1 MTTIYYL
8 STIIFLLIE
17 LHWLVSP
24 IEKTNQARKFMA
36 LSKLNKGKKWDEF
49 SEEYKSQLKS
59 KIWLLYVL
67 FWMLIGLFTFQWQ
80 AFLAM
85 IVFNFMI
92 INPISKLVKN
102 TFLYTIL
109 HWINS
114 LIGFAF
120 GVFVIVNHYHLKLN
134 LTEII
139 TFYIK

>member
-24 IEKTNQARKFMA
+24 IEKTNNARKFMA

-49 SEEYKSQLKS
+49 SEEYKSELKS

-92 INPISKLVKN
+92 INPISKIVKD

-114 LIGFAF
+114 LIGFTF

>member
-17 LHWLVSP
+17 LHWLVYP
-24 IEKTNQARKFMA
+24 IEKTNNARKFMA

-49 SEEYKSQLKS
+49 SEEYKSELKS

>member
-24 IEKTNQARKFMA
+24 IEKINKARKFMA
-36 LSKLNKGKKWDEF
+36 LSKLNKDKKWDEF

>member
-24 IEKTNQARKFMA
+24 IEKTNQTRKFMA

-120 GVFVIVNHYHLKLN
+120 GVFVFVNHYHLKLN